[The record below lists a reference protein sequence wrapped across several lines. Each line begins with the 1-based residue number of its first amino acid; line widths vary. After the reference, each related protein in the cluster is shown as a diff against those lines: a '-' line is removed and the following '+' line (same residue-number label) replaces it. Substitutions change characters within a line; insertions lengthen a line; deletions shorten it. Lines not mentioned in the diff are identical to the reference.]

1 MTDYGK
7 KVKIGLVE
15 KDMTQKM
22 LLHEIKKRTGLT
34 VDTSYMSKIMRGL
47 RTPPRIIS
55 AINEILEINV

>member
-7 KVKIGLVE
+7 KSKIALI
-15 KDMTQKM
+15 KRDMTQVELMK
-22 LLHEIKKRTGLT
+22 EIKNKTGLT

-55 AINEILEINV
+55 AINEILEISA

>member
-7 KVKIGLVE
+7 KIKIALI
-15 KDMTQKM
+15 KRDMTQVELMK
-22 LLHEIKKRTGLT
+22 EIKNKTGLS

-55 AINEILEINV
+55 AINEILEISA

>member
-7 KVKIGLVE
+7 KIKIALI
-15 KDMTQKM
+15 KRDMTQVELMK
-22 LLHEIKKRTGLT
+22 EIKNKTGLT

-55 AINEILEINV
+55 AINEILEISA

>member
-7 KVKIGLVE
+7 KIKIALI
-15 KDMTQKM
+15 KRDMTQGELMK
-22 LLHEIKKRTGLT
+22 EIKNKTGLT

-55 AINEILEINV
+55 AINEILEISA

>member
-7 KVKIGLVE
+7 KIKIALI
-15 KDMTQKM
+15 KRDMTQLELIK
-22 LLHEIKKRTGLT
+22 EIKNRTGLT

-55 AINEILEINV
+55 AINEILEISA